1 MKKQVL
7 TILSILT
14 FTYTFAQ
21 VNYTDINPDEV
32 LNATYVGES
41 YSIDFNNDSN
51 IELVIFATKVD
62 TTIAGSFPTTITG
75 VAINTMGNTEI
86 VGQIQTLGT
95 ETLLVADTLNSGDV
109 IDGSLNYVNS
119 SSPAIFPGVGLGAK
133 ESMLNQYIGQFSDV
147 GMKYFGVKF
156 EVGANVH
163 YGWVRVS
170 LTANCDQLTID
181 SYGFEATPSAQ
192 ILAGDMGG
200 GQTVSINENF
210 DNLKLYTFDSQLF
223 IEDNGQAQVEVY
235 NLIGNKMLSFSNNG
249 KSITSIETLPTGI
262 YLVNYTKG
270 NVTQTFKVVK

>member
-14 FTYTFAQ
+14 FTYSFAQ

-32 LNATYVGES
+32 LNATYTGET
-41 YSIDFNNDSN
+41 YNIDFNNDSN

-62 TTIAGSFPTTITG
+62 TVLGGFVSTTITG
-75 VAINTMGNTEI
+75 VAMNTMGNTEI
-86 VGQIQTLGT
+86 VGSTQTLGT
-95 ETLLVADTLNSGDV
+95 ETLLVADTLNSGDI

-119 SSPAIFPGVGLGAK
+119 SVPAIFPGVGLGAK
-133 ESMLNQYIGQFSDV
+133 ETFNQYVGKFSDV

-181 SYGFEATPSAQ
+181 SYGFEATPSTQ

-270 NVTQTFKVVK
+270 NVTKTFKVVK